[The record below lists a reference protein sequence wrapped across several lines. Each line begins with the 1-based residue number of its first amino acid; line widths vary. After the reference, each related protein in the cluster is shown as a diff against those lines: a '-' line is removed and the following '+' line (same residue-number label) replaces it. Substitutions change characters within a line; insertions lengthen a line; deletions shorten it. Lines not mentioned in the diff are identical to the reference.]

1 MHIPHLNNPEFRYL
15 KKWSTIATLIGI
27 ISGVGAIAFYEL
39 LNLGTRLFLGYGAG
53 FFPPEAGMSLEEV
66 LNWSP
71 PAEPLLLIPVI
82 TLGGLISGL
91 IVFSLAPEAEGHG
104 TDAAIRAFHRE
115 GGKIRRRI
123 PIVKMVASVLTIST
137 GGSAGREG
145 PIAQIGAGFG
155 SFIADV
161 FKLSE
166 RDRRIALAVGIGS
179 GVGSIFKA
187 PLGGALLS
195 TEILYHQDF
204 EKEALIPSVIASVVG
219 YSIFCLYDG
228 FSPVFAA
235 QPYQWSLAQIPVYMI
250 LGAVC
255 AGVGLLYIKA
265 FYSTKAFFDRLKVKR
280 HIKPAI
286 GAFAV
291 GVLAVVLMKLI
302 PEANGAAGLGALSMG
317 YGFIQLA
324 LYNALPL
331 EIMFTLIFAKIAM
344 TALTIGSGGSGG
356 VFAPGMVIGAM
367 VGGTVGA
374 VFAKL
379 FPWLVPPEAVPAF
392 VIIGMMA
399 LFGGVSKAPIAVLI
413 MVSEMTGDYSL
424 LFPAMVAIVGS
435 YILTGKH
442 SIYSEQVPTRI
453 HSPAHAE
460 EYFRDLLRIYR
471 VADAMRSEFPTTAR
485 QESLTDAMLKMRH
498 GVSAL
503 PIMRE
508 GKIEGIVRLRDI
520 VRVPIEKWSDTRVEE
535 VMRESYSTITPDK
548 SLHEALDF
556 MEQRGVGTLVVVSPE
571 DPSKPLGL
579 LLKRDVIKIGE
590 AKLGRKKEA
599 ST

>member
-1 MHIPHLNNPEFRYL
+1 MRLFWLNAEEFRYL
-15 KKWSTIATLIGI
+15 KKWSIVATLIGI
-27 ISGVGAIAFYEL
+27 ISGVGAITFYVL
-39 LNLGTRLFLGYGAG
+39 LNLGTRYFLGYGAG
-53 FFPPEAGMSLEEV
+53 FFPPEAGRSLEEV
-66 LNWSP
+66 LNWTP
-71 PAEPLLLIPVI
+71 PSNPLLLIPVI
-82 TLGGLISGL
+82 TIGGLISGL

-145 PIAQIGAGFG
+145 PIAQIAAGFG

-195 TEILYHQDF
+195 TEILYRQDF

-235 QPYQWSLAQIPVYMI
+235 QPYQWSLAQIPVYML
-250 LGAVC
+250 LGAAC

-265 FYSTKAFFDRLKVKR
+265 FYSTKALFDRLKIRR
-280 HIKPAI
+280 HFKPAI

-291 GVLAVVLMKLI
+291 GVLAVVLMKLM
-302 PEANGAAGLGALSMG
+302 PDAKGAAGLGALGMG

-324 LYNALPL
+324 LYNSLPL
-331 EIMFTLIFAKIAM
+331 EVMFVLIFAKIAM

-435 YILTGKH
+435 YILTGEH

-460 EYFRDLLRIYR
+460 EYFRDLLRIHR
-471 VADAMRSEFPTTAR
+471 VADAMRSEFPTTVR
-485 QESLTDAMLKMRH
+485 DESLADAMIKMRH

-503 PIMRE
+503 PIMKE
-508 GKIEGIVRLRDI
+508 GRIEGIVRLRDI
-520 VRVPIEKWSDTRVEE
+520 VAVPVEKWKDTRVGE
-535 VMRESYSTITPDK
+535 VMREKYSTITPDK

-579 LLKRDVIKIGE
+579 LLKRDVIKMGE
-590 AKLGRKKEA
+590 AKLGKKEE
-599 ST
+599 S

>member
-1 MHIPHLNNPEFRYL
+1 MHIPLPDTPEFKYL
-15 KKWSTIATLIGI
+15 KKWSIIATLIGI

-39 LNLGTRLFLGYGAG
+39 LNLGTKLFLGQGAG
-53 FFPPEAGMSLEEV
+53 FYPPRAGVSLEEV
-66 LNWSP
+66 LSWAP
-71 PAEPLLLIPVI
+71 PESALLLVLIV
-82 TLGGLISGL
+82 TLGGLASGL

-115 GGKIRRRI
+115 GGRIRRRI
-123 PIVKMVASVLTIST
+123 PLVKMAASVLTIST

-155 SFIADV
+155 SFIGEV
-161 FKLSE
+161 FKLNE
-166 RDRRIALAVGIGS
+166 HDRRIALAVGIGS

-195 TEILYHQDF
+195 AEILYRQDF
-204 EKEALIPSVIASVVG
+204 EKEALIPSVMASVVG
-219 YSIFCLYDG
+219 YSVFSLYDG

-235 QPYQWSLAQIPVYMI
+235 RPYQWSLAQIPLYML
-250 LGAVC
+250 LGAAC
-255 AGVGLLYIKA
+255 AGVGLLYIKS
-265 FYSTKAFFDRLKVKR
+265 FYSTRELFDRLRIKK
-280 HIKPAI
+280 HFKPAI
-286 GAFAV
+286 GAFLV
-291 GVLAVVLMKLI
+291 GVLAVLLMKLI
-302 PEANGAAGLGALSMG
+302 PDANGAAGLGALSMG

-331 EIMFTLIFAKIAM
+331 KVMFILIFAKIVM
-344 TALTIGSGGSGG
+344 TSLTIGSGGSGG

-374 VFAKL
+374 VFAKFL
-379 FPWLVPPEAVPAF
+379 PWLVPPEAVPAF

-399 LFGGVSKAPIAVLI
+399 LFGGVSKAPVAVLI

-435 YILTGKH
+435 YILTGRY

-460 EYFRDLLRIYR
+460 EYFRDLLRLHR
-471 VADAMRSEFPTTAR
+471 VSDAMRIDFPTTTR
-485 QESLTDAMLKMRH
+485 QESLRSAMLKMRH

-503 PIMRE
+503 PIMAE
-508 GKIEGIVRLRDI
+508 DKIEGIVRLRDI
-520 VRVPIEKWSDTRVEE
+520 VGVPVEKWMDTRVEE
-535 VMRESYSTITPDK
+535 VMRHRYSSITPEK
-548 SLHEALDF
+548 SLHEALEF
-556 MEQRGVGTLVVVSPE
+556 MEERGIGTLVVVSPE

-579 LLKRDVIKIGE
+579 LLKRDVIKLGE
-590 AKLGRKKEA
+590 VKLRRKD
-599 ST
+599 